1 MFFAR
6 GAFQGLF
13 WFNTIIGGLLAWRA
27 MRRIPRYS
35 LVVFALYDD
44 SIQLSSMSWTWT
56 IINIII
62 DFLLYNVVWPGVRA
76 FITGHLWLRVRWGF
90 KKTEIVFRKPTGW
103 RLAALKDL
111 PPEEFQRQYADILHR
126 AIDPKLVSEN
136 PGYLTY
142 NDYWVLEDK
151 AVGDAYSLVAKGEI
165 DIKTWDLSEKLK
177 SMGKEDIIEQWKS
190 MGTPGAPT
198 TPTNAVM
205 DLFRSQGVNY
215 EELWAEATKEAT
227 TKATGRA
234 IMFLYETNFVMR
246 STDANA

>member
-1 MFFAR
+1 M
-6 GAFQGLF
+6 G
-13 WFNTIIGGLLAWRA
+13 
-27 MRRIPRYS
+27 
-35 LVVFALYDD
+35 
-44 SIQLSSMSWTWT
+44 WTWT
-56 IINIII
+56 IINLII

-76 FITGHLWLRVRWGF
+76 FITGHLWLRLRWGF

-111 PPEEFQRQYADILHR
+111 PPEEFQRRYADILHR

-142 NDYWVLEDK
+142 NDYWVLEDR

-165 DIKTWDLSEKLK
+165 NIKIWELSVWTRIGGEWHVWEVWRLHDKETVGMVTTTITEKLK

-198 TPTNAVM
+198 TPTDAVI

-227 TKATGRA
+227 TKATA
-234 IMFLYETNFVMR
+234 
-246 STDANA
+246 